1 MGRRDSLSARS
12 VAETCLHVWTA
23 TGGSH
28 FSGCPFYKECPRGH
42 DVPDESCF
50 EAVLAWL
57 DEADPA
63 SELGPG
69 ELKAVEKRT
78 PEGYL
83 DHSDLKEA
91 ADKIIE
97 IVSEGDPVPV
107 TTREEDDAALA
118 LLHYSELLQKLA
130 EAVPLPGSPTLAEC
144 VDKAIEIIKEW
155 KTNRL
160 PTPPKGHVIKEGEFR
175 RKHR

>member
-83 DHSDLKEA
+83 DHSDLKDA

-97 IVSEGDPVPV
+97 IVSADRPDTQEG
-107 TTREEDDAALA
+107 EDKSTLQ
-118 LLHYSELLQKLA
+118 YYEGLLQQLSD
-130 EAVPLPGSPTLAEC
+130 AVGTTGGVSYGEC
-144 VDKAIEIIKEW
+144 VEKALVIIH
-155 KTNRL
+155 NHNQL
-160 PTPPKGHVIKEGEFR
+160 VAV
-175 RKHR
+175 RKKR